1 MGAKFTAHV
10 LIAMSVG
17 LGALA
22 TKPLVNPNPVI
33 IWNASDS
40 VPVGWYW
47 VLKRQPKHR
56 EIAVMK
62 PDRWVQIYAATR
74 GYLPW
79 NAWLLKP
86 VAAVHPS
93 LICRFGQ
100 TLLIDGIVVA
110 KAKTMDARHRFLP
123 VWKGCQRLLPTQY
136 FVISR
141 NPHSFDSRYFGPI
154 ERSQV
159 LGTAVPFSDLL
170 K

>member
-10 LIAMSVG
+10 LIAMTVAFG
-17 LGALA
+17 GLA

-40 VPVGWYW
+40 VPVGWYL
-47 VLKRQPKHR
+47 VLKRQPKRH

-62 PDRWVQIYAATR
+62 PSKWVQIYAAAR

-86 VAAVHPS
+86 VAAMHPS

-100 TLLIDGIVVA
+100 TVLVDATYAASANV
-110 KAKTMDARHRFLP
+110 MDQKHRHLP
-123 VWKGCQRLLPTQY
+123 VWKGCQRLLGTQY
-136 FVISR
+136 FVLSR
-141 NPHSFDSRYFGPI
+141 HHNSFDSRYFGPI
-154 ERSQV
+154 EQAQV
-159 LGTAVPFSDLL
+159 LGTAFPFADMF